1 MISRRTFA
9 GAVAGGAAAV
19 ALSGAPA
26 AAATRRSLGQVRHVT
41 TDLLTIAYHEWGP
54 ANGEV
59 VLLGHGWPYSPYA
72 YAEVAPALAKRGYRV
87 LVPYLR
93 GNGPTV
99 FRSADTIRSGQQA
112 ALGADVIAFMD
123 ALGIPDAIFAGYDW
137 GGRGL
142 CVAAALWPERCT
154 GLVSVNSYLIQNLAV
169 AQEPLPPAIEAGYW
183 YFYLFLT
190 ERGKRGIAKDPKEFA
205 RVVWQKNSPKW
216 RFSEA
221 DLDRAATLFT
231 NPDFVDVTVHVYR
244 HRLLTEPGDPRYD
257 DLEARLLA
265 QPSIQAPAV
274 TLDGLADGV
283 IPPTDGSSSARYFAG
298 PRVHHQVAGAG
309 HNLPQE
315 APHAFTAA
323 VLEVAG
329 LR

>member
-1 MISRRTFA
+1 
-9 GAVAGGAAAV
+9 
-19 ALSGAPA
+19 
-26 AAATRRSLGQVRHVT
+26 
-41 TDLLTIAYHEWGP
+41 
-54 ANGEV
+54 V

-123 ALGIPDAIFAGYDW
+123 ALGIRDAIFAGCDW

-142 CVAAALWPERCT
+142 CVAAALWPER
-154 GLVSVNSYLIQNLAV
+154 
-169 AQEPLPPAIEAGYW
+169 
-183 YFYLFLT
+183 
-190 ERGKRGIAKDPKEFA
+190 
-205 RVVWQKNSPKW
+205 
-216 RFSEA
+216 
-221 DLDRAATLFT
+221 
-231 NPDFVDVTVHVYR
+231 
-244 HRLLTEPGDPRYD
+244 
-257 DLEARLLA
+257 
-265 QPSIQAPAV
+265 
-274 TLDGLADGV
+274 ADGV
-283 IPPTDGSSSARYFAG
+283 IPPTDGSSSAQYFAG
-298 PRVHHQVAGAG
+298 PRVHHRVAGAG

-315 APHAFTAA
+315 QPRAFTAT